1 MLLQRELSL
10 RLAPRRDIVFVT
22 SGASD
27 VWAKCFPDAIAF
39 RNRHCNMSGS
49 TSVAQRRVNRL
60 YTMPI
65 PTSEPGTMNA
75 APSAVQTTP
84 RARHKFPLPFPR
96 LESLRSRILAFAVA
110 AALLPAGTMLGV
122 FYTQNRRALEKKIDE
137 DLLSSSAQ
145 SARATGVWL
154 RERLYDLRVFAGSD
168 EVVITLEHGARPVP
182 GNATEGR
189 LRDYLVS
196 LHERFSDFEKL
207 MVLDL
212 DGKVVATS
220 ATEVT
225 PVPLPADWQ
234 QALKSDNQ
242 IVGNAY
248 WDPKSGRAKLIVAVP
263 AQRADGRLLGAF
275 AAELNLAPV
284 QLLLRSFAPDST
296 GAVHL
301 VNTRGA
307 AIASSDGVTEQIIKN
322 PLSPPTM
329 KKLRERARAPF
340 AYTSF
345 GGREVIGT
353 LEYVPQVSWLVISEI
368 SGEAAFQQVR
378 RFRDV
383 ALLVI
388 AFLLIAVTLSAY
400 RLGRLIARPLDRLT
414 KAAGEVAAGDLAV
427 DLPAAPGGGEVGY
440 LTDVFNHM
448 VYRLREGRL
457 ELDRINETLLKKNE
471 ELELLST
478 TDSLTGLSNHRSLMQ
493 RLDDEVARFKKDKH
507 GFSVLVGDVDHFKQ
521 YNDAFGHP
529 AGDEVLQRIAEIMRG
544 STRKGDCCAR
554 YGGEEFVIVL
564 PNTAIADA
572 LDTAEHIRARVA
584 AKKFN
589 GRKITLSI
597 GVASFP
603 EDADDA
609 ETIIAVADEAL
620 YQAKRE
626 GRDRTVRARRL
637 KKTG

>member
-1 MLLQRELSL
+1 M
-10 RLAPRRDIVFVT
+10 PV
-22 SGASD
+22 
-27 VWAKCFPDAIAF
+27 
-39 RNRHCNMSGS
+39 S
-49 TSVAQRRVNRL
+49 TA
-60 YTMPI
+60 
-65 PTSEPGTMNA
+65 EPGTINA
-75 APSAVQTTP
+75 AAPATQTTP
-84 RARHKFPLPFPR
+84 RARAKFPLPFPR

-122 FYTQNRRALEKKIDE
+122 FYTQNRRALEKKINE
-137 DLLSSSAQ
+137 DLLSGSAQ
-145 SARATGVWL
+145 SARASGVWL

-168 EVVITLEHGARPVP
+168 EVVVTLEHGGRAAPVTP
-182 GNATEGR
+182 TEGR

-196 LHERFSDFEKL
+196 LHERFSDFERL

-212 DGKVVATS
+212 DGNVVATS
-220 ATEVT
+220 ASEVSK
-225 PVPLPADWQ
+225 VSLPPDWQ
-234 QALKSDNQ
+234 AALRSDNQ
-242 IVGNAY
+242 IVGDAY
-248 WDPKSGRAKLIVAVP
+248 WDPKAKRAKLIVAVP

-284 QLLLRSFAPDST
+284 QLLLRSFAADST
-296 GAVHL
+296 GRIHL
-301 VNTRGA
+301 VNIKGA
-307 AIASSDGVTEQIIKN
+307 AIASSDGVTENLVKN
-322 PLSPPTM
+322 PMPPATM

-340 AYTSF
+340 SYTSF
-345 GGREVIGT
+345 GGRDVIGT
-353 LEYVPQVSWLVISEI
+353 LEYVPQVNWAVIAEI
-368 SGEAAFQQVR
+368 SSEAAYLQVR

-383 ALLVI
+383 ALAVI
-388 AFLLIAVTLSAY
+388 AFLLVAVTLSAY

-414 KAAGEVAAGDLAV
+414 KAASEVAAGDLTV

-448 VYRLREGRL
+448 VYRLRDGRA
-457 ELDRINETLLKKNE
+457 ELDRINETLRKKNE

-478 TDSLTGLSNHRSLMQ
+478 TDSLTGLSNHRSLMN
-493 RLDDEVARFKKDKH
+493 RLDFEVARFKKDKR

-529 AGDEVLQRIAEIMRG
+529 AGDEVLQTIAEIMRD
-544 STRKGDCCAR
+544 STRKNDCCAR

-564 PNTAIADA
+564 PDTAIADA

-589 GRKITLSI
+589 GRKMTLSI
-597 GVASFP
+597 GVASYP

-609 ETIIAVADEAL
+609 EAIIAVADEAL

>member
-1 MLLQRELSL
+1 
-10 RLAPRRDIVFVT
+10 
-22 SGASD
+22 
-27 VWAKCFPDAIAF
+27 
-39 RNRHCNMSGS
+39 
-49 TSVAQRRVNRL
+49 
-60 YTMPI
+60 MPV
-65 PTSEPGTMNA
+65 PTSEPGTINA
-75 APSAVQTTP
+75 AQPATNTTP
-84 RARHKFPLPFPR
+84 RARAKFPLPFPR

-122 FYTQNRRALEKKIDE
+122 FYTQNRHALERKITE

-168 EVVITLEHGARPVP
+168 EVVVTLDHGPLAISTSP
-182 GNATEGR
+182 TEGR

-212 DGKVVATS
+212 NGNVVATS
-220 ATEVT
+220 ASEVT
-225 PVPLPADWQ
+225 NVPLPADWQ
-234 QALKSDNQ
+234 TTLRSDNQ
-242 IVGNAY
+242 IVGEAY
-248 WDPKSGRAKLIVAVP
+248 WDPKTRRAKLIVAVP

-275 AAELNLAPV
+275 AAELNLAPI
-284 QLLLRSFAPDST
+284 QLLLRSFAPAST
-296 GAVHL
+296 GAIHL

-307 AIASSDGVTEQIIKN
+307 PIASSDGISEQLIKSPM
-322 PLSPPTM
+322 PLPTM

-345 GGREVIGT
+345 GGRDVIGT
-353 LEYVPQVSWLVISEI
+353 LEYVPQVNWAVIAEI
-368 SGEAAFQQVR
+368 SSEAAYLQVR

-383 ALLVI
+383 ALMVI
-388 AFLLIAVTLSAY
+388 LFLLVAVTAASY

-414 KAAGEVAAGDLAV
+414 KAASEVAGGDLAV
-427 DLPAAPGGGEVGY
+427 DLPSAPGGGEVGY
-440 LTDVFNHM
+440 LTEVFNHM
-448 VYRLREGRL
+448 VYRLREGRA
-457 ELDRINETLLKKNE
+457 ELDRINETLRKKNE

-478 TDSLTGLSNHRSLMQ
+478 TDSLTGLSNHRSLMK
-493 RLDDEVARFKKDKH
+493 RLDDEVARFRKDH
-507 GFSVLVGDVDHFKQ
+507 RGFSVLVGDVDHFKQ

-529 AGDEVLQRIAEIMRG
+529 AGDEVLQTIAEIMRD
-544 STRKGDCCAR
+544 STRKVDCCAR

-564 PNTAIADA
+564 PDTAIADA

-589 GRKITLSI
+589 GRKMTLSI

-609 ETIIAVADEAL
+609 ESIIAVADEAL

-637 KKTG
+637 QKTG

>member
-1 MLLQRELSL
+1 
-10 RLAPRRDIVFVT
+10 
-22 SGASD
+22 
-27 VWAKCFPDAIAF
+27 
-39 RNRHCNMSGS
+39 
-49 TSVAQRRVNRL
+49 
-60 YTMPI
+60 MPE
-65 PTSEPGTMNA
+65 PTSEPGTINA
-75 APSAVQTTP
+75 AQPATHTTP
-84 RARHKFPLPFPR
+84 RARAKFPLPFPR
-96 LESLRSRILAFAVA
+96 FESLRSRILAFAVV

-122 FYTQNRRALEKKIDE
+122 FYTQNRRALEKKINE
-137 DLLSSSAQ
+137 DLLSGSAQ

-168 EVVITLEHGARPVP
+168 EVVITLDRGGRLTPSSP
-182 GNATEGR
+182 TEGR

-212 DGKVVATS
+212 DGKVIATS
-220 ATEVT
+220 APEATKIQ
-225 PVPLPADWQ
+225 LPADWQ
-234 QALKSDNQ
+234 QVLKSDNQ
-242 IVGNAY
+242 IVGDAY
-248 WDPKSGRAKLIVAVP
+248 WDPVAKRAKLIVAVP

-296 GAVHL
+296 GAIHL
-301 VNTRGA
+301 VNTKGA
-307 AIASSDGVTEQIIKN
+307 PIASSDGVSEQLIKN
-322 PLSPPTM
+322 PLPAATM

-340 AYTSF
+340 EYGSF
-345 GGREVIGT
+345 FNRDVIGT
-353 LEYVPQVSWLVISEI
+353 LEYVPQVSWAVVAEI
-368 SGEAAFQQVR
+368 SAEAAYQQVR

-383 ALLVI
+383 AFGVI
-388 AFLLIAVTLSAY
+388 VFLLIAVTAAAY

-414 KAAGEVAAGDLAV
+414 KAAGEVAAGDLTV
-427 DLPAAPGGGEVGY
+427 DLPAAPGGGEIGY

-448 VYRLREGRL
+448 VYRLRDGRA
-457 ELDRINETLLKKNE
+457 ELDRINETLRKKND

-478 TDSLTGLSNHRSLMQ
+478 TDSLTGLSNHRSLMK
-493 RLDDEVARFKKDKH
+493 RLDDEVARFRKEKR

-529 AGDEVLQRIAEIMRG
+529 AGDEVLQTIAEIMRD
-544 STRKGDCCAR
+544 STRKVDCCAR

-564 PNTAIADA
+564 PDTAAADA

-584 AKKFN
+584 AKKFS
-589 GRKITLSI
+589 GRKMTLSI
-597 GVASFP
+597 GVATFP

-609 ETIIAVADEAL
+609 ESIIAVADEAL

-626 GRDRTVRARRL
+626 GRDRTVRAHRL

>member
-1 MLLQRELSL
+1 
-10 RLAPRRDIVFVT
+10 
-22 SGASD
+22 
-27 VWAKCFPDAIAF
+27 
-39 RNRHCNMSGS
+39 
-49 TSVAQRRVNRL
+49 
-60 YTMPI
+60 MPAT
-65 PTSEPGTMNA
+65 TSEPGTINA
-75 APSAVQTTP
+75 AEPATQTTP
-84 RARHKFPLPFPR
+84 RARAKFPLPFPR

-122 FYTQNRRALEKKIDE
+122 FYTQNRRALEKKINE
-137 DLLSSSAQ
+137 DLLSGSAQ
-145 SARATGVWL
+145 SARASGVWL

-168 EVVITLEHGARPVP
+168 EVVVTLEHGTRTPASTP
-182 GNATEGR
+182 TEGR

-212 DGKVVATS
+212 DGNVVATS
-220 ATEVT
+220 AGEVT
-225 PVPLPADWQ
+225 NVPLPPDWQ
-234 QALKSDNQ
+234 SALRSDNQ
-242 IVGNAY
+242 IVGDAY

-284 QLLLRSFAPDST
+284 QMLLRSFAADST
-296 GAVHL
+296 GRIHL
-301 VNTRGA
+301 VNIKGG
-307 AIASSDGVTEQIIKN
+307 AIASSEGVTETLLKH
-322 PLSPPTM
+322 PMPAATM
-329 KKLRERARAPF
+329 KRLRERARAPF
-340 AYTSF
+340 PYTSF
-345 GGREVIGT
+345 GGRDVIGT
-353 LEYVPQVSWLVISEI
+353 LEYVPQVNWAVIAEI
-368 SGEAAFQQVR
+368 SSEAAYLQVR
-378 RFRDV
+378 HFRDV

-388 AFLLIAVTLSAY
+388 AFLLVAVTASAY

-448 VYRLREGRL
+448 VYRLREGRA

-471 ELELLST
+471 ELEVLST
-478 TDSLTGLSNHRSLMQ
+478 TDSLTGLSNHRSLMN
-493 RLDDEVARFKKDKH
+493 RLDAEVARFKKDKR

-529 AGDEVLQRIAEIMRG
+529 AGDEVLQTIAEIMRE
-544 STRKGDCCAR
+544 STRKTDCCAR

-564 PNTAIADA
+564 PDTSIADA
-572 LDTAEHIRARVA
+572 LDTSEHIRARVA

-589 GRKITLSI
+589 GRKMTLSI

-609 ETIIAVADEAL
+609 EAIIAVADEAL

-626 GRDRTVRARRL
+626 GRDRSVRARRL
-637 KKTG
+637 QKTG

>member
-1 MLLQRELSL
+1 M
-10 RLAPRRDIVFVT
+10 
-22 SGASD
+22 
-27 VWAKCFPDAIAF
+27 
-39 RNRHCNMSGS
+39 
-49 TSVAQRRVNRL
+49 
-60 YTMPI
+60 
-65 PTSEPGTMNA
+65 
-75 APSAVQTTP
+75 
-84 RARHKFPLPFPR
+84 
-96 LESLRSRILAFAVA
+96 
-110 AALLPAGTMLGV
+110 LPAGTMLGV
-122 FYTQNRRALEKKIDE
+122 FYTQNRHALEKKINE
-137 DLLSSSAQ
+137 DLLSGSAQ

-168 EVVITLEHGARPVP
+168 EVVVTLDRGPRAAPASP
-182 GNATEGR
+182 TEGR

-212 DGKVVATS
+212 NGNVIATS
-220 ATEVT
+220 ASEVT
-225 PVPLPADWQ
+225 RVPLPADWQ
-234 QALKSDNQ
+234 ATLRSDNQ
-242 IVGNAY
+242 IVGDAY
-248 WDPKSGRAKLIVAVP
+248 WDPKTRRAKLIVAVP

-296 GAVHL
+296 GAIHL
-301 VNTRGA
+301 VNTKGA
-307 AIASSDGVTEQIIKN
+307 AIASSDGISEQLIKN
-322 PLSPPTM
+322 PMPASTM

-340 AYTSF
+340 SYTSF
-345 GGREVIGT
+345 GNRDVIGT
-353 LEYVPQVSWLVISEI
+353 LEYVPQVNWAVIAEI
-368 SGEAAFQQVR
+368 SSEAAYLQVR

-383 ALLVI
+383 ALMVI
-388 AFLLIAVTLSAY
+388 LFLLVAVTAASY

-414 KAAGEVAAGDLAV
+414 KAAGEVAGGDLAV
-427 DLPAAPGGGEVGY
+427 DLPSAPGGGEVGY

-448 VYRLREGRL
+448 VTRLREGRA
-457 ELDRINETLLKKNE
+457 ELDRINETLRKKNE

-478 TDSLTGLSNHRSLMQ
+478 TDSLTGLSNHRSLMK
-493 RLDDEVARFKKDKH
+493 RLDDEVARFKKDH
-507 GFSVLVGDVDHFKQ
+507 RGFSVLVGDVDHFKQ

-529 AGDEVLQRIAEIMRG
+529 AGDEVLQTIAEIMRD
-544 STRKGDCCAR
+544 STRKVDCCAR

-564 PNTAIADA
+564 PDTAIADA

-589 GRKITLSI
+589 GRKMTLSI

-609 ETIIAVADEAL
+609 ESIIAVADEAL

-637 KKTG
+637 QKTG

>member
-1 MLLQRELSL
+1 
-10 RLAPRRDIVFVT
+10 
-22 SGASD
+22 
-27 VWAKCFPDAIAF
+27 
-39 RNRHCNMSGS
+39 
-49 TSVAQRRVNRL
+49 
-60 YTMPI
+60 
-65 PTSEPGTMNA
+65 MNA
-75 APSAVQTTP
+75 APSATQTTP

-122 FYTQNRRALEKKIDE
+122 FYTQNRHALEKKIDE

-168 EVVITLEHGARPVP
+168 EVVITLEHGARAVP

-196 LHERFSDFEKL
+196 LHERFADFEKL

-284 QLLLRSFAPDST
+284 QMLLRSFAPDST

-301 VNTRGA
+301 VNTRGT

-322 PLSPPTM
+322 PLPPPTM

-345 GGREVIGT
+345 GGRDVIGT

-368 SGEAAFQQVR
+368 SAEAAFQQVR
-378 RFRDV
+378 RFRDA

-388 AFLLIAVTLSAY
+388 VFLLIVVTLSAY

-414 KAAGEVAAGDLAV
+414 KAASEVAAGDLAV

-478 TDSLTGLSNHRSLMQ
+478 TDSLTGLSNHRSLMK

-589 GRKITLSI
+589 ARKITLSI

-609 ETIIAVADEAL
+609 ESIIAVADEAL

>member
-1 MLLQRELSL
+1 M
-10 RLAPRRDIVFVT
+10 P
-22 SGASD
+22 AST
-27 VWAKCFPDAIAF
+27 A
-39 RNRHCNMSGS
+39 
-49 TSVAQRRVNRL
+49 
-60 YTMPI
+60 
-65 PTSEPGTMNA
+65 EPGTINA
-75 APSAVQTTP
+75 AKPATHTTP
-84 RARHKFPLPFPR
+84 RARAKFPVPFPR
-96 LESLRSRILAFAVA
+96 FESLRSRILAFAVA

-122 FYTQNRRALEKKIDE
+122 FYAQNRRALEKKINE
-137 DLLSSSAQ
+137 DLLSGSAQ

-168 EVVITLEHGARPVP
+168 EVVITLDRGGRPTNSP
-182 GNATEGR
+182 TEGR

-207 MVLDL
+207 IVLDL
-212 DGKVVATS
+212 DGHVVATS
-220 ATEVT
+220 APEVT
-225 PVPLPADWQ
+225 KVPLPADWQ

-242 IVGNAY
+242 IVGDPY
-248 WDPKSGRAKLIVAVP
+248 WDPIAKRAKLIVAVP

-284 QLLLRSFAPDST
+284 QLLLRSFAPDSS
-296 GAVHL
+296 GSIHL

-307 AIASSDGVTEQIIKN
+307 LIASSDGVNEVLIKY
-322 PLSPPTM
+322 PMPAATM

-340 AYTSF
+340 GYSSF
-345 GGREVIGT
+345 RDRDVIGT
-353 LEYVPQVSWLVISEI
+353 LEYVPQVNWAVLAEMSA
-368 SGEAAFQQVR
+368 EAAYLQVR

-383 ALLVI
+383 ALGVI
-388 AFLLIAVTLSAY
+388 VFLLIAVTLSAY

-414 KAAGEVAAGDLAV
+414 KAAGEVAAGDLTV
-427 DLPAAPGGGEVGY
+427 DLPAAPGGGEIGY

-448 VYRLREGRL
+448 VYRLRDGRA
-457 ELDRINETLLKKNE
+457 ELDRINETLRKKNE

-478 TDSLTGLSNHRSLMQ
+478 TDSLTGLSNHRSLMK
-493 RLDDEVARFKKDKH
+493 RLDDEVARFRKDRK

-529 AGDEVLQRIAEIMRG
+529 AGDEVLQTISDIMRD
-544 STRKGDCCAR
+544 STRKTDCCAR

-564 PNTAIADA
+564 PDTTVADA
-572 LDTAEHIRARVA
+572 MDTAEHIRARVA

-589 GRKITLSI
+589 GRKMTLSI
-597 GVASFP
+597 GVATFP

-609 ETIIAVADEAL
+609 EAIIAVADEAL

-637 KKTG
+637 AKTG

>member
-1 MLLQRELSL
+1 
-10 RLAPRRDIVFVT
+10 
-22 SGASD
+22 
-27 VWAKCFPDAIAF
+27 
-39 RNRHCNMSGS
+39 
-49 TSVAQRRVNRL
+49 
-60 YTMPI
+60 
-65 PTSEPGTMNA
+65 MNA
-75 APSAVQTTP
+75 APSASQITP

-122 FYTQNRRALEKKIDE
+122 FYIQNRSSLEKKIDE

-168 EVVITLEHGARPVP
+168 EVVITLEHSSR
-182 GNATEGR
+182 NAPSSPTEGR

-196 LHERFSDFEKL
+196 LHERFGDFEKL

-212 DGKVVATS
+212 NGNVIATS
-220 ATEVT
+220 AGEVT
-225 PVPLPADWQ
+225 KVPLPADWQ
-234 QALKSDNQ
+234 AVLKSDNQ
-242 IVGNAY
+242 IVGDAY
-248 WDPKSGRAKLIVAVP
+248 WDSKSGRAKLIVAVP

-284 QLLLRSFAPDST
+284 QMLLRSFAPDST
-296 GAVHL
+296 GAIHL
-301 VNTRGA
+301 VSIKGG
-307 AIASSDGVTEQIIKN
+307 AIASSDGVSARMIKN
-322 PLSPPTM
+322 PMPSSTM
-329 KKLRERARAPF
+329 KKLKERARAPF

-345 GGREVIGT
+345 GGRDVIGT
-353 LEYVPQVSWLVISEI
+353 LEYVPQVSWAVIAEI
-368 SGEAAFQQVR
+368 SGDAAFGQVR

-388 AFLLIAVTLSAY
+388 AFLLVVVTYSAY

-414 KAAGEVAAGDLAV
+414 KAASEVAAGDLAV

-457 ELDRINETLLKKNE
+457 ELDRINETLRKKNE

-478 TDSLTGLSNHRSLMQ
+478 TDSLTGLSNHRSLMK
-493 RLDDEVARFKKDKH
+493 RLDDEVARFKKGKH
-507 GFSVLVGDVDHFKQ
+507 FFSVLVGDVDHFKQ

-529 AGDEVLQRIAEIMRG
+529 AGDEVLQMIAEIMRD
-544 STRKGDCCAR
+544 STRKVDCCAR

-564 PNTAIADA
+564 PDTAIADA

-589 GRKITLSI
+589 GRKMTLSI

-609 ETIIAVADEAL
+609 EAIIAVADEAL

>member
-1 MLLQRELSL
+1 M
-10 RLAPRRDIVFVT
+10 P
-22 SGASD
+22 
-27 VWAKCFPDAIAF
+27 AK
-39 RNRHCNMSGS
+39 
-49 TSVAQRRVNRL
+49 
-60 YTMPI
+60 
-65 PTSEPGTMNA
+65 TSEPGTINVA
-75 APSAVQTTP
+75 TPATHTTP
-84 RARHKFPLPFPR
+84 RARAKFPLPFPR

-122 FYTQNRRALEKKIDE
+122 FYTQNRRALEKKINE
-137 DLLSSSAQ
+137 DLLSGSAQ
-145 SARATGVWL
+145 SARASGVWL

-168 EVVITLEHGARPVP
+168 EVVVTLERGGHPAGSSP
-182 GNATEGR
+182 TEGR

-220 ATEVT
+220 APEVSRI
-225 PVPLPADWQ
+225 PLPADWQ
-234 QALKSDNQ
+234 AALRSDNQ
-242 IVGNAY
+242 IVGDAY
-248 WDPKSGRAKLIVAVP
+248 WDPKAGRAKLIVAVP

-284 QLLLRSFAPDST
+284 QLLLRSFAADST
-296 GAVHL
+296 GRIHL
-301 VNTRGA
+301 VNIKGA
-307 AIASSDGVTEQIIKN
+307 PIASSDGVTEQLVKN
-322 PLSPPTM
+322 PMPAATM
-329 KKLRERARAPF
+329 KRLREQARAPF

-345 GGREVIGT
+345 GSREVIGT
-353 LEYVPQVSWLVISEI
+353 LEYVPQVSWAVIAEI
-368 SGEAAFQQVR
+368 SSEAAYLQVR

-388 AFLLIAVTLSAY
+388 AFLLVAVTASAY

-414 KAAGEVAAGDLAV
+414 KAAGEVAAGDLNV

-448 VYRLREGRL
+448 VYRLRDGRA
-457 ELDRINETLLKKNE
+457 ELDRINETLRKKNE

-478 TDSLTGLSNHRSLMQ
+478 TDSLTGLSNHRSLMT
-493 RLDDEVARFKKDKH
+493 RLDFEVARFKKDKH

-529 AGDEVLQRIAEIMRG
+529 AGDEVLQTIAEIMRD
-544 STRKGDCCAR
+544 STRKNDCCAR

-564 PNTAIADA
+564 PDTAIADA

-589 GRKITLSI
+589 GRKMTLSI

-609 ETIIAVADEAL
+609 EAIIAVADEAL

>member
-1 MLLQRELSL
+1 
-10 RLAPRRDIVFVT
+10 
-22 SGASD
+22 
-27 VWAKCFPDAIAF
+27 
-39 RNRHCNMSGS
+39 
-49 TSVAQRRVNRL
+49 
-60 YTMPI
+60 MPANVQ
-65 PTSEPGTMNA
+65 EPGTINA
-75 APSAVQTTP
+75 AQPATETTP
-84 RARHKFPLPFPR
+84 RARAKFPLPFPR
-96 LESLRSRILAFAVA
+96 LESLRSRIVAFAVA

-122 FYTQNRRALEKKIDE
+122 FYSQNRSALEKKINE
-137 DLLSSSAQ
+137 DLLSGSAQ
-145 SARATGVWL
+145 SARASGVWL

-168 EVVITLEHGARPVP
+168 EVVITLDKAPSLRTPSTP
-182 GNATEGR
+182 TEGR

-212 DGKVVATS
+212 DGNVIATS
-220 ATEVT
+220 APEVT
-225 PVPLPADWQ
+225 KIPLPADWQ
-234 QALKSDNQ
+234 STMRADNQ
-242 IVGNAY
+242 IVGDVY
-248 WDPKSGRAKLIVAVP
+248 WDAKAGRAKLIIAVP

-275 AAELNLAPV
+275 AAELNLVPV
-284 QLLLRSFAPDST
+284 QMLLRSFAADST
-296 GAVHL
+296 GAIHL

-307 AIASSDGVTEQIIKN
+307 LIASSGGISEQLVKT
-322 PLSPPTM
+322 PLPAETM
-329 KKLRERARAPF
+329 KKLRARARSPF
-340 AYTSF
+340 GYTSF

-353 LEYVPQVSWLVISEI
+353 LEYVPQVNWAVIAEI
-368 SGEAAFQQVR
+368 SSEAAYLQVR

-388 AFLLIAVTLSAY
+388 VFLLVAVTASAY

-448 VYRLREGRL
+448 VYRLREGRI
-457 ELDRINETLLKKNE
+457 ELDRINETLRKKNE

-493 RLDDEVARFKKDKH
+493 RLDEEVTRFKKEKR

-529 AGDEVLQRIAEIMRG
+529 AGDEVLQTIAEVMRE
-544 STRKGDCCAR
+544 STRKVDCCAR

-564 PNTAIADA
+564 PDTAIADA
-572 LDTAEHIRARVA
+572 LDTAEHIRARIA

-589 GRKITLSI
+589 GRKMTLSI

-609 ETIIAVADEAL
+609 EAIIAVADEAL

>member
-1 MLLQRELSL
+1 M
-10 RLAPRRDIVFVT
+10 PVT
-22 SGASD
+22 
-27 VWAKCFPDAIAF
+27 
-39 RNRHCNMSGS
+39 
-49 TSVAQRRVNRL
+49 
-60 YTMPI
+60 
-65 PTSEPGTMNA
+65 TSEPGTINA
-75 APSAVQTTP
+75 AQPATQTTP
-84 RARHKFPLPFPR
+84 RARAKFPLPFPR
-96 LESLRSRILAFAVA
+96 FESLRSRILAFAVV

-122 FYTQNRRALEKKIDE
+122 FYSQNRRALEKKINE
-137 DLLSSSAQ
+137 DLMSSSAQ

-168 EVVITLEHGARPVP
+168 EVAFTLDRGARITTPP
-182 GNATEGR
+182 TEGR

-212 DGKVVATS
+212 DGNVIATS
-220 ATEVT
+220 APELSKI
-225 PVPLPADWQ
+225 PLPADWQ

-242 IVGNAY
+242 IVGDAY
-248 WDPKSGRAKLIVAVP
+248 WDPVAKRAKLIVAVP

-284 QLLLRSFAPDST
+284 QMLLRSFAPDST
-296 GAVHL
+296 GAIHL
-301 VNTRGA
+301 VSIKGG
-307 AIASSDGVTEQIIKN
+307 AIASSDGVSARMIKN
-322 PLSPPTM
+322 PMPSSTM
-329 KKLRERARAPF
+329 KKLKERARAPF

-345 GGREVIGT
+345 GGRDVIGT
-353 LEYVPQVSWLVISEI
+353 LEYVPQVSWAVIAEI
-368 SGEAAFQQVR
+368 SGDAAFGQVR

-388 AFLLIAVTLSAY
+388 AFLLVVVTYSAY

-414 KAAGEVAAGDLAV
+414 KAASEVAAGDLAV

-457 ELDRINETLLKKNE
+457 ELDRINETLRKKNE

-478 TDSLTGLSNHRSLMQ
+478 TDSLTGLSNHRSLMK
-493 RLDDEVARFKKDKH
+493 RLDDEVARFKKDH
-507 GFSVLVGDVDHFKQ
+507 RGFSVLVGDVDHFKQ

-529 AGDEVLQRIAEIMRG
+529 AGDEVLQMIAEVMRD
-544 STRKGDCCAR
+544 STRKVDCCAR

-564 PNTAIADA
+564 PDTAIADA
-572 LDTAEHIRARVA
+572 LDTAEHIRARIA

-589 GRKITLSI
+589 GRKMTLSI

-609 ETIIAVADEAL
+609 ESIIAVADEAL

>member
-1 MLLQRELSL
+1 M
-10 RLAPRRDIVFVT
+10 PVT
-22 SGASD
+22 
-27 VWAKCFPDAIAF
+27 
-39 RNRHCNMSGS
+39 N
-49 TSVAQRRVNRL
+49 T
-60 YTMPI
+60 
-65 PTSEPGTMNA
+65 EPGTINA
-75 APSAVQTTP
+75 AQPATQTTP
-84 RARHKFPLPFPR
+84 RARAKFPLPFPR
-96 LESLRSRILAFAVA
+96 FESLRSRILAFAVV

-122 FYTQNRRALEKKIDE
+122 FYTQNRRALEKKINE
-137 DLLSSSAQ
+137 DLLSGSAQ
-145 SARATGVWL
+145 SARAAGVWL

-168 EVVITLEHGARPVP
+168 EVVFSLDRGGRISAGS
-182 GNATEGR
+182 NEGR

-196 LHERFSDFEKL
+196 LHERFSDFETL

-212 DGKVVATS
+212 DGRVVASS
-220 ATEVT
+220 AAQAPTLR
-225 PVPLPADWQ
+225 LPADWQ
-234 QALKSDNQ
+234 QELKAENQ
-242 IVGNAY
+242 IVGEAY
-248 WDPKSGRAKLIVAVP
+248 WDPTSKRAKLIVAVP

-284 QLLLRSFAPDST
+284 QLLLRSFALDST
-296 GAVHL
+296 GAIHL
-301 VNTRGA
+301 VNVRGN
-307 AIASSDGVTEQIIKN
+307 AIASSEGVSENLIRN
-322 PLSPPTM
+322 PMPAPTM

-340 AYTSF
+340 EYTSF
-345 GGREVIGT
+345 NNRDVIGT
-353 LEYVPQVSWLVISEI
+353 LEYVPQVSWAVIAEI
-368 SGEAAFQQVR
+368 SAEAAYLQVR

-383 ALLVI
+383 ALGVI
-388 AFLLIAVTLSAY
+388 AFLLIAVTAAAY

-414 KAAGEVAAGDLAV
+414 KAAGEVAAGDLTV
-427 DLPAAPGGGEVGY
+427 DLPPAQGGGEVGY

-448 VYRLREGRL
+448 VYRLRDGRD

-493 RLDDEVARFKKDKH
+493 RLDQEVARFRKDKR

-529 AGDEVLQRIAEIMRG
+529 AGDEVLQTIAEIMRE
-544 STRKGDCCAR
+544 STRKNDCCAR

-564 PNTAIADA
+564 PDTAAADA

-584 AKKFN
+584 AKKFS
-589 GRKITLSI
+589 GRKMTLSI
-597 GVASFP
+597 GVATFP

-609 ETIIAVADEAL
+609 EAIIAVADEAL

-626 GRDRTVRARRL
+626 GRDRTVRAHRL

>member
-1 MLLQRELSL
+1 
-10 RLAPRRDIVFVT
+10 
-22 SGASD
+22 
-27 VWAKCFPDAIAF
+27 
-39 RNRHCNMSGS
+39 
-49 TSVAQRRVNRL
+49 
-60 YTMPI
+60 MPL
-65 PTSEPGTMNA
+65 PTSEPGPVNA
-75 APSAVQTTP
+75 ALSSTQSTP

-122 FYTQNRRALEKKIDE
+122 FYTQNRRALEKKINE
-137 DLLSSSAQ
+137 DLVSSSAQ

-168 EVVITLEHGARPVP
+168 EVVITLEHGASKAP
-182 GNATEGR
+182 GAATQGR

-207 MVLDL
+207 MVLDIN
-212 DGKVVATS
+212 GNVIATS
-220 ATEVT
+220 AAEVT
-225 PVPLPADWQ
+225 QVPLPVDWQ
-234 QALKSDNQ
+234 ATLKADNQ
-242 IVGNAY
+242 IVGDAY
-248 WDPKSGRAKLIVAVP
+248 WDPRSGRAKLIVAVP
-263 AQRADGRLLGAF
+263 AQRADGRVLGAF

-284 QLLLRSFAPDST
+284 QMLLRSFAPDST

-301 VNTRGA
+301 VNSRGA
-307 AIASSDGVTEQIIKN
+307 AIASSAGVTEQLIRI
-322 PLSPPTM
+322 PIPPATM

-345 GGREVIGT
+345 GGKDVIGT

-368 SGEAAFQQVR
+368 SGEAAFMQVR

-388 AFLLIAVTLSAY
+388 VVLLIAVTLSAY

-427 DLPAAPGGGEVGY
+427 DLPEATGGGEVGY
-440 LTDVFNHM
+440 LTEVFNHM
-448 VYRLREGRL
+448 VFRLRESRI
-457 ELDRINETLLKKNE
+457 ELDRINETLRKKNE
-471 ELELLST
+471 ELEMLST
-478 TDSLTGLSNHRSLMQ
+478 TDSLTGLSNHRALMK
-493 RLDDEVARFKKDKH
+493 RLDDEVTRFKKDKH

-529 AGDEVLQRIAEIMRG
+529 AGDEVLQMIAEIMRD
-544 STRKGDCCAR
+544 STRKQDCCAR

-564 PNTAIADA
+564 PDTAIADA

-589 GRKITLSI
+589 GRKMTLSI

-609 ETIIAVADEAL
+609 EAIIAVADEAL

-626 GRDRTVRARRL
+626 GRDRSVRARRL

>member
-1 MLLQRELSL
+1 MD
-10 RLAPRRDIVFVT
+10 APQ
-22 SGASD
+22 S
-27 VWAKCFPDAIAF
+27 
-39 RNRHCNMSGS
+39 
-49 TSVAQRRVNRL
+49 
-60 YTMPI
+60 
-65 PTSEPGTMNA
+65 A
-75 APSAVQTTP
+75 APTTP

-168 EVVITLEHGARPVP
+168 EVVITLEHGAGKTPTSP
-182 GNATEGR
+182 TEGR

-212 DGKVVATS
+212 DGNVIATS
-220 ATEVT
+220 ASEVT
-225 PVPLPADWQ
+225 KVPLPADWQ
-234 QALKSDNQ
+234 ASLKSDNQ
-242 IVGNAY
+242 IVGDAY

-284 QLLLRSFAPDST
+284 QMLLRSFAPDST

-301 VNTRGA
+301 VNLRGS
-307 AIASSDGVTEQIIKN
+307 AIASSDRMSDQLIKN
-322 PLSPPTM
+322 PIPPATM
-329 KKLRERARAPF
+329 KRLKERARAPF
-340 AYTSF
+340 AFTSF
-345 GGREVIGT
+345 GGRDVIGT
-353 LEYVPQVSWLVISEI
+353 LEYVPQVNWLVISEI
-368 SGEAAFQQVR
+368 SGEAAFQQVS

-388 AFLLIAVTLSAY
+388 ALLLAGVTLAAY
-400 RLGRLIARPLDRLT
+400 RLGRLISRPLDRLT

-427 DLPAAPGGGEVGY
+427 DLPAAPGGGEIGY

-478 TDSLTGLSNHRSLMQ
+478 TDSLTGLSNHRSLMK
-493 RLDDEVARFKKDKH
+493 RLDDEVARFKKEKR

-529 AGDEVLQRIAEIMRG
+529 AGDEVLQMIAEIMRD
-544 STRKGDCCAR
+544 STRKVDCCAR

-564 PNTAIADA
+564 PDTAIADA

-609 ETIIAVADEAL
+609 EAIIAIADEAL